1 MREIL
6 FRGKRIDNDEWMEGI
21 YYHQTE
27 FYGDI
32 CNKCYIISSKDELE
46 DNMMIFYEVIPK
58 TVGQFTGLYDLNGKM
73 IFENDILKFNDE
85 DGIWTAPVV
94 FERGLFGL
102 DVYRVKQIKNPAS
115 WNKEY
120 DRVASRGWGCKWGYE
135 ERGTAFTSRE
145 PLSRATVFK
154 GTPTEYQNSD
164 IRKWHTRHG
173 FDKYV
178 MSAEVIGNIHDN
190 PELLS

>member
-1 MREIL
+1 MVTL
-6 FRGKRIDNDEWMEGI
+6 V
-21 YYHQTE
+21 
-27 FYGDI
+27 YGTIAKKKDI
-32 CNKCYIISSKDELE
+32 GS
-46 DNMMIFYEVIPK
+46 
-58 TVGQFTGLYDLNGKM
+58 NGYQ
-73 IFENDILKFNDE
+73 
-85 DGIWTAPVV
+85 
-94 FERGLFGL
+94 R
-102 DVYRVKQIKNPAS
+102 
-115 WNKEY
+115 
-120 DRVASRGWGCKWGYE
+120 
-135 ERGTAFTSRE
+135 TAFTSRE